1 MNTLISSDIFRGRA
15 IKTLL
20 AATLAVAVAAP
31 VLAGQDQYKAEY
43 KVSTVVPAP
52 FPWGIAADHWV
63 NLVKERTNGR
73 INMKTYPGAQLVAGE
88 QTKEFTALRRGAI
101 DMAVSSTINWSPQV
115 RELNIFAMP
124 FLMPDYKAM
133 DALTGG
139 PVGKELFDVI
149 RKKGVE
155 PLAWAENGFREVSN
169 SKRAISKP
177 ADLKGMK
184 MRVVGSP
191 LFNDIFSALGANPAQ
206 MSWADAKPALTTG
219 AVDGQEN
226 PLTIFTIAKMHLVG
240 QKYVTLWGYVADP
253 LIFGVSDKVWKTFTP
268 EDQAIVRQ
276 AAIEAGAVGIAAARK
291 GLTKE
296 DQSLVKKVE
305 GLGVTVTRLTEAQRQ
320 VFVDAT
326 RDVYKEWTDKIG
338 PDLVKMAEESVANR

>member
-1 MNTLISSDIFRGRA
+1 MKAFKKLC
-15 IKTLL
+15 L
-20 AATLAVAVAAP
+20 AAMAAVIAVPALAA
-31 VLAGQDQYKAEY
+31 DYKDEY

-63 NLVKERTNGR
+63 ALVKERTNGR

-88 QTKEFTALRRGAI
+88 QTKEFTALRRGSI
-101 DMAVSSTINWSPQV
+101 DMAVSSTINWSPQIV
-115 RELNIFAMP
+115 ELNVFALP
-124 FLMPDYKAM
+124 FLMPDYKAI

-139 PVGKELFDVI
+139 PVGKKIFDIV
-149 RKKGVE
+149 RSKGVE
-155 PLAWAENGFREVSN
+155 PLAWAENGFREVTN
-169 SKRAISKP
+169 SKHAIRKP
-177 ADLKGMK
+177 ADLAGMK

-191 LFNDIFSALGANPAQ
+191 LFNDIFTALGANPAQ

-226 PLTIFTIAKMHLVG
+226 PLTIFSIAKMHLVG

-253 LIFGVSDKVWKTFTP
+253 LIFGVSHKVWNTFTK

-291 GLTKE
+291 GLTAE
-296 DQSLVKKVE
+296 DDALIKQVE
-305 GLGVTVTRLTEAQRQ
+305 GLGVEVTRLSDAERQ
-320 VFVDAT
+320 AFVAAT
-326 RDVYKEWTDKIG
+326 RAVYQEWTGKIG
-338 PDLVKMAEESVANR
+338 ADLVKMAEESVAKR